1 MTQKNLV
8 KGAVF
13 GAFLLVLSAM
23 VVACGS
29 DENGDNS
36 DSLRVEFDEPTIQID
51 PVRYDFSATV
61 GPGDEE
67 EATFVLSNI
76 GAEELEITDL
86 RLNPI
91 SADAFETG
99 QNIPRP
105 EITLESLETY
115 SFSVWYRPDD
125 GEDHSG
131 AINLSSNDPERTSA
145 TIPLSAEEYS
155 D

>member
-1 MTQKNLV
+1 MYVPRYPGRRRASK
-8 KGAVF
+8 K
-13 GAFLLVLSAM
+13 VLPPA
-23 VVACGS
+23 
-29 DENGDNS
+29 
-36 DSLRVEFDEPTIQID
+36 
-51 PVRYDFSATV
+51 ATNTS
-61 GPGDEE
+61 P
-67 EATFVLSNI
+67 I
-76 GAEELEITDL
+76 
-86 RLNPI
+86 NPI